1 MAEGIFLRLMC
12 KDSLVLD
19 TILAE
24 CKKPIAKIRYESAT
38 RAEFLCDKGGIL
50 AIGQEYA
57 RSDGYP
63 YLEFREQYSFSPF
76 LKVYLHPNR
85 TLLYYNSVRSCIR
98 ETALS
103 ESDFRKIR
111 ESVEGTGKSATP
123 PKDPPKKDPPLK
135 DPPKKTPPSKDPPIT
150 DPPVPPSSGD
160 GIGGYLIGIALV
172 VGLFSALISWLVNGP
187 LAFLYGIRTEI
198 LNVTRILLCVVV
210 PVVGILIQLYQ
221 SRNVSQIPPQQYRK
235 FRILNMVLAMLC
247 FLCQSGVLYLIL
259 RPDAAGT
266 QGDTGM
272 ILFIVSCLT
281 GLLFSLPS
289 GIYMLLTLNSKY
301 HGAYWDAAIRMQESV
316 SLIIFLTAFACQVI
330 SHFTLAYVPGFGE
343 ALSLVLGVV
352 IYYLGSALGRW
363 VTALPFR
370 FVHWVWERRRKRAN

>member
-24 CKKPIAKIRYESAT
+24 CKTPIAKIRYESAT
-38 RAEFLCDKGGIL
+38 RAEFLCDLDGIL

-63 YLEFREQYSFSPF
+63 YLEFREEYNFSPF

-85 TLLYYNSVRSCIR
+85 TLLYYNSVGSCIR

-103 ESDFRKIR
+103 ESDFRPIR
-111 ESVEGTGKSATP
+111 ESVENAGKPATP
-123 PKDPPKKDPPLK
+123 PKDPPRK
-135 DPPKKTPPSKDPPIT
+135 DPPKKEPPPKAPPKT
-150 DPPVPPSSGD
+150 DPPVSPSSGD

-172 VGLFSALISWLVNGP
+172 AGLFAALISWLLEGP
-187 LAFLYGIRTEI
+187 LAFMYGIRTEI
-198 LNVTRILLCVVV
+198 LDVTRILLCVVV

-221 SRNVSQIPPQQYRK
+221 SRNVSQVPPQQYRK
-235 FRILNMVLAMLC
+235 FRILHMVLAMLC
-247 FLCQSGVLYLIL
+247 FLCQSGVLYRIL
-259 RPDAAGT
+259 LPDASGT
-266 QGDTGM
+266 QSDTGM
-272 ILFIVSCLT
+272 ILFVISCLT
-281 GLLFSLPS
+281 GLVFSLPS
-289 GIYMLLTLNSKY
+289 GIYMLFTLNSNY
-301 HGAYWDAAIRMQESV
+301 HGAYWDAAIRMLQSV

-343 ALSLVLGVV
+343 VLGLALGIV
-352 IYYLGSALGRW
+352 IYYLGSALGRKCS
-363 VTALPFR
+363 TLPFR